1 MSASHQRTITISGRC
16 ASNKRER
23 MLGFRRIS
31 TILKPEKASTW
42 NLLWRMADCRREAL
56 SHEPDPGDD
65 PMSDGCLSLTRP
77 INPFN
82 RSTTNTAGIGI
93 VEGKRLEGDFNAMH
107 FSFWGDGFAKTE
119 GEESDDDNEGCSDMQ
134 RSREESSIGLP
145 QRYSMFWIWIRT
157 VCAFSSLSVHTI
169 LPEQNEDLAVWNIST
184 LKRRRKKISKHKYKK
199 RMKLL
204 SRRTKK
210 NKKIK

>member
-1 MSASHQRTITISGRC
+1 
-16 ASNKRER
+16 

-31 TILKPEKASTW
+31 TVLKPEKASTW
-42 NLLWRMADCRREAL
+42 NLLSRLADCRRDAL
-56 SHEPDPGDD
+56 LNGRDPMDV

-77 INPFN
+77 INPFH
-82 RSTTNTAGIGI
+82 RSTTKVTGIGI
-93 VEGKRLEGDFNAMH
+93 EEGKRVEGSFNAMH
-107 FSFWGDGFAKTE
+107 YSFWRDDFAKTE
-119 GEESDDDNEGCSDMQ
+119 GQESDDDNQGCSDMQ
-134 RSREESSIGLP
+134 RSLGDSSIELP
-145 QRYSMFWIWIRT
+145 HRYSMFWMWIRT